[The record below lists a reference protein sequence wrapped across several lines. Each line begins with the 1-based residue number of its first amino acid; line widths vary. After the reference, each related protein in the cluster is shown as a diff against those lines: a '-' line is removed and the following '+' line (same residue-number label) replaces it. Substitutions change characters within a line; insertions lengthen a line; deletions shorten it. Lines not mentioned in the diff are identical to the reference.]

1 MRRCG
6 MGLIL
11 AGVAGL
17 GEGGSVAAVTVADA
31 QAWRTSLDASRKRPS
46 LEAGQG
52 RPRSARRRHRYEEG

>member
-31 QAWRTSLDASRKRPS
+31 QAWRTSLDASRMRRS

-52 RPRSARRRHRYEEG
+52 RPRSA